1 MSNLVAIVGRP
12 NVGKSTI
19 FNRLTGTREAIVDP
33 TSGVTR
39 DRHYGHAEWNGRRFS
54 LVDTGGYVQGSDD
67 VFEDEIRRQVKIAI
81 EEAVILLFVVDVV
94 EGITPLDEAVAD
106 LIRRSKKP
114 TLLVTN
120 KVDTPERNALAAE
133 FYSLGLGDPFSISGV
148 NGSGTGELLDELI
161 ERLGPEEEQVQDDL
175 PRLAI
180 VGRPNVGKSSFV
192 NALLGEN
199 KNIVTDIA
207 GTTRDSIDTHFNGF
221 GFDVRLIDTAGLR
234 KKSKVHEDIE
244 FYSVMRT
251 LRAVED
257 CDVCLLM
264 IDALQGIESQD
275 MNIIHLAIRNNKGL
289 VILVN
294 KWDLVEK
301 DTKTSKTFEETIRQK
316 IAPFK
321 DVPIVFISATTKQRV
336 LKALEAGMLV
346 FENRRRRI
354 PTAKLNEMLLPIIDA
369 MPPPSLKGKY
379 VKIKYVTQ
387 LPTKTPMFA
396 FFCNLPQYVKEPYKR
411 FLENKL
417 REKFDFSGV
426 PVAILMR
433 KK

>member
-275 MNIIHLAIRNNKGL
+275 MNIIHLAVRNNKGL

-336 LKALEAGMLV
+336 LKAIEAGMMV

-426 PVAILMR
+426 PIAILMR

>member
-120 KVDTPERNALAAE
+120 KVDTPERNSLAAE

-264 IDALQGIESQD
+264 IDAVQGIESQD

-301 DTKTSKTFEETIRQK
+301 DTKTSKTFEENIRQK

-336 LKALEAGMLV
+336 LKALEAGMMV

-354 PTAKLNEMLLPIIDA
+354 PTAKLNEMLLPIIEA

-426 PVAILMR
+426 PIAILMR

>member
-120 KVDTPERNALAAE
+120 KVDTPARDPMAAE
-133 FYSLGLGDPFSISGV
+133 FYSLGLGDPFSVSGV
-148 NGSGTGELLDELI
+148 NGSGTGELLDELVN
-161 ERLGPEEEQVQDDL
+161 RLGPEEEQVPDDL

-221 GFDVRLIDTAGLR
+221 GFDVRLD
-234 KKSKVHEDIE
+234 
-244 FYSVMRT
+244 
-251 LRAVED
+251 
-257 CDVCLLM
+257 
-264 IDALQGIESQD
+264 
-275 MNIIHLAIRNNKGL
+275 
-289 VILVN
+289 
-294 KWDLVEK
+294 
-301 DTKTSKTFEETIRQK
+301 
-316 IAPFK
+316 
-321 DVPIVFISATTKQRV
+321 
-336 LKALEAGMLV
+336 
-346 FENRRRRI
+346 
-354 PTAKLNEMLLPIIDA
+354 
-369 MPPPSLKGKY
+369 
-379 VKIKYVTQ
+379 
-387 LPTKTPMFA
+387 
-396 FFCNLPQYVKEPYKR
+396 
-411 FLENKL
+411 
-417 REKFDFSGV
+417 
-426 PVAILMR
+426 
-433 KK
+433 

>member
-1 MSNLVAIVGRP
+1 M
-12 NVGKSTI
+12 
-19 FNRLTGTREAIVDP
+19 
-33 TSGVTR
+33 
-39 DRHYGHAEWNGRRFS
+39 
-54 LVDTGGYVQGSDD
+54 QGSDD

-120 KVDTPERNALAAE
+120 KVDTPARDPMAAE
-133 FYSLGLGDPFSISGV
+133 FYSLGLGDPFSVSGV
-148 NGSGTGELLDELI
+148 NGSGTGELLDELVN
-161 ERLGPEEEQVQDDL
+161 RLGPEEEQVPDDL

-257 CDVCLLM
+257 CDICLLM
-264 IDALQGIESQD
+264 IDAVQGIESQD

-301 DTKTSKTFEETIRQK
+301 DTKTSKTFEENIRQK

-336 LKALEAGMLV
+336 LKAIEAGMMV
-346 FENRRRRI
+346 YENRRRRI
-354 PTAKLNEMLLPIIDA
+354 PTAKLNELLLPIIEA

-426 PVAILMR
+426 PIAILMR